1 MAQHAGVRVPRVD
14 RVIKAADG
22 TALLAMER
30 VEGSPL
36 DRLPAERISDEVL
49 QRLWAEV
56 NRLHSAGI
64 AHRACGPAT

>member
-1 MAQHAGVRVPRVD
+1 
-14 RVIKAADG
+14 VIKAADG

-56 NRLHSAGI
+56 NRLHRAGI
-64 AHRACGPAT
+64 AHRALRAGNVMVDDAGQPG